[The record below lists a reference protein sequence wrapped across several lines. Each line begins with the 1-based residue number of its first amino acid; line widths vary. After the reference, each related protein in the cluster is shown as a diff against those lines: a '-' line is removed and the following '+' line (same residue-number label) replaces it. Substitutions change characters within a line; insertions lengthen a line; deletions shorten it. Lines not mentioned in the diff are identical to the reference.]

1 MEAKPF
7 QLSPMGHDIISKH
20 KGQWFCPELRQKKQC
35 GTPETIV
42 PFGIGYFFFSDVKI
56 YWFLKSSFIWKSS
69 IVWYL
74 RSWPL
79 DVNCLTVTPTPL
91 YTSADDLKLYNL
103 SLPQLQNEND
113 RTNIIGLL
121 WGLRN
126 LTHTKYLELGLR
138 VFVKS
143 IKYYT
148 CSSKS
153 S

>member
-1 MEAKPF
+1 MMRTSTCVISLNLCNNSLLSSSYPKVCEQYCYMEAKPF

-113 RTNIIGLL
+113 RINIIGLL
-121 WGLRN
+121 
-126 LTHTKYLELGLR
+126 
-138 VFVKS
+138 
-143 IKYYT
+143 
-148 CSSKS
+148 
-153 S
+153 